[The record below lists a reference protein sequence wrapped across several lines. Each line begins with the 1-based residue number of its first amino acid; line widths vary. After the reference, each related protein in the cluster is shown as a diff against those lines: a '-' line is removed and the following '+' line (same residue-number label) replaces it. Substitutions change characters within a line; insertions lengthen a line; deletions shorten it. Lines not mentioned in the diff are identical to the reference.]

1 MVEFYSILSSPLT
14 IVLGTI
20 SLLYIFRK
28 NLVNWFVKSL
38 MIELHNEQKKRR
50 PKRIILVRH
59 GNSIA
64 NNNYDILQ
72 NTPDNK
78 IVLSEKGIEQAKEA
92 GKRLKKL
99 LGNESIQ
106 FYVSPYKRTRQTYEY
121 ILESLKDNLSD
132 CIISP
137 AIREQ
142 EYGNLQSDMDK
153 QFEEQKKVGV
163 FFYRFKDGESGSD
176 VHARISIFLQYL
188 FRRILSIDY
197 HAWDNVVIVSHEL
210 TLKFF
215 MMNFLNLPVK
225 EYENIKGLKNAEF
238 WVIEKNEFGKYKVK
252 DDIFIKKEEE
262 NN

>member
-14 IVLGTI
+14 IFLGII

-28 NLVNWFVKSL
+28 NIMNWFARNL
-38 MIELHNEQKKRR
+38 LIALHNEQKKRR

-121 ILESLKDNLSD
+121 ILESLKDNLND

-137 AIREQ
+137 SIREQ

-252 DDIFIKKEEE
+252 DDIFIKKKEE

>member
-14 IVLGTI
+14 IFLGII

-28 NLVNWFVKSL
+28 NIMNWFARNL
-38 MIELHNEQKKRR
+38 LIALHNEQKKRR

-99 LGNESIQ
+99 IGNESLE
-106 FYVSPYKRTRQTYEY
+106 FYVSPYKRTIQTYEY
-121 ILESLKDNLSD
+121 ILESLKDNLND

-137 AIREQ
+137 SIREQ

>member
-1 MVEFYSILSSPLT
+1 MVEFFSILSSPWT
-14 IVLGTI
+14 IVLVI
-20 SLLYIFRK
+20 FSLLYIFK
-28 NLVNWFVKSL
+28 NRIMNWFVRSL
-38 MIELHNEQKKRR
+38 MVALHHEQKRRR

-59 GNSIA
+59 GNSEA

-72 NTPDNK
+72 RIPDNQ
-78 IVLSEKGIEQAKEA
+78 ISLSEKGIEQAKEA

-99 LGNESIQ
+99 LKNESIQ

-121 ILESLKDNLSD
+121 ILESLKDNYSD
-132 CIISP
+132 VVYHS

-142 EYGNLQSDMDK
+142 EYGNLQSDMAK
-153 QFEEQKKVGV
+153 QFEDQKKVGV

-197 HAWDNVVIVSHEL
+197 YAWDNIIIVSHEL
-210 TLKFF
+210 TIKFF
-215 MMNFLNLPVK
+215 MMNFLDLPVK
-225 EYENIKGLKNAEF
+225 EYDNMRRLKNAEY
-238 WVIEKNEFGKYKVK
+238 WIIEKNKFGKYLVNK
-252 DDIFIKKEEE
+252 DEIFIKKEE